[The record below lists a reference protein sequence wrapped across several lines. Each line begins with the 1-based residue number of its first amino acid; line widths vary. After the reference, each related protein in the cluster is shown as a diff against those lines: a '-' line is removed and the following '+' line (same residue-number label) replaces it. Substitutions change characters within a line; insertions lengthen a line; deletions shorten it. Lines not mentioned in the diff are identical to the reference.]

1 MLWCFRAAI
10 RHKARSIRSMA
21 CLARDTTMR
30 LPRMFRRDVPEVV
43 SLRFGHDSALTAIQ
57 AVIHYLVAASL
68 PPEGC
73 INLFMQNPSGE
84 PIAPHRK
91 IRTSG
96 QPARLLFLLVSFL
109 VRQEK
114 YRCSVSICLAIGK
127 TEIGEKSQVL
137 LVCSFIIP
145 FFSRNSNHFIKK
157 YLRNS
162 CFLDEMHKI

>member
-30 LPRMFRRDVPEVV
+30 LPRMFRRDVPEMK
-43 SLRFGHDSALTAIQ
+43 
-57 AVIHYLVAASL
+57 